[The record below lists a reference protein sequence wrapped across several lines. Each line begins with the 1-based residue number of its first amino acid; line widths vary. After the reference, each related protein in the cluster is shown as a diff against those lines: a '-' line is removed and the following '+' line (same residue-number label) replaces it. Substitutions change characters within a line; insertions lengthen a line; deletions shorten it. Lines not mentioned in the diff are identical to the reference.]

1 MQCDILYF
9 QVFCSGEVRYAGQ
22 PLGIIVAE
30 TQSLAASAVLKVK
43 VQYSNVKKPYT
54 DIRQV
59 IASGDKSRIREVK
72 EMAQVKMGG
81 KFTGN

>member
-30 TQSLAASAVLKVK
+30 SQTLAASAVSKVK
-43 VQYSNVKKPYT
+43 VHYGNLKKPYIG
-54 DIRQV
+54 IREA
-59 IASGDKSRIREVK
+59 IASGNKSRIRKVK
-72 EMAQVKMGG
+72 ELAEVKMGG
-81 KFTGN
+81 KFTES